1 MRMSAPSLDSR
12 VRQAM
17 ASAQSQDAA
26 EAQQRRAV
34 LVVCYSRDGSTR
46 RLARRIAEHCDADYE
61 EVVELVHQRGLI
73 GYLRSALQAFLG
85 VAPPIRDNRW
95 SPLDYDTVV
104 IGTPVWARCMASP
117 MRTYLQRHRGRFRRI
132 ACFCTYGRWGPAR
145 VPHDVSRLCG
155 RPAAATL
162 ALSAD
167 DLSGRRYWGSV
178 SRFVRVV
185 RRGRR
190 SAQQASA

>member
-1 MRMSAPSLDSR
+1 MRMMAPSLSSP
-12 VRQAM
+12 VVQAAASTRPQENM
-17 ASAQSQDAA
+17 APP
-26 EAQQRRAV
+26 RRRPV
-34 LVVCYSRDGSTR
+34 LVVCYSRGGQTR
-46 RLARRIAEHCDADYE
+46 RLARQIAEHCDADYE
-61 EVVELVHQRGLI
+61 EVVEVMRQRGLI
-73 GYLRSALQAFLG
+73 GYLRSVLQACLG
-85 VAPPIRDNRW
+85 AAPPIRDSRW

-104 IGTPVWARCMASP
+104 IGTPVWAWCMASP
-117 MRTYLQRHRGRFRRI
+117 MRSYLQRHRGRFRRV

-167 DLSGRRYWGSV
+167 DLSGRGYWCSV
-178 SRFVRVV
+178 SGFVRVV

-190 SAQQASA
+190 SVRRE